1 MAEDV
6 IVIDLTQD
14 QPSVLPTAFP
24 TVAPTLPQAA
34 VVPPAVVVV
43 TSPLPA
49 ATCTAPPMCCSSGST
64 QLPASIYSPVSSASQ
79 SGGQVI
85 VNGTGLNLNINGAST
100 LNDKDTP
107 KPFVLKLKAD
117 NIRICQS
124 CRKDYDGSND
134 TLGLVVSRAEQ
145 RLVSNLATGVQF
157 LGKESNSHY
166 HAHKLCLVKADATFS
181 GTKLVVPPDLRG
193 ITNSGT

>member
-43 TSPLPA
+43 VVVVVTSPLPA
-49 ATCTAPPMCCSSGST
+49 ATYTAPPMCCSSWST
-64 QLPASIYSPVSSASQ
+64 QLPASIFSPVSSGNQ

-85 VNGTGLNLNINGAST
+85 VNGTGLNLTSMGQVHLMAKT
-100 LNDKDTP
+100 LPN
-107 KPFVLKLKAD
+107 
-117 NIRICQS
+117 
-124 CRKDYDGSND
+124 
-134 TLGLVVSRAEQ
+134 
-145 RLVSNLATGVQF
+145 
-157 LGKESNSHY
+157 H
-166 HAHKLCLVKADATFS
+166 LCS
-181 GTKLVVPPDLRG
+181 
-193 ITNSGT
+193 S